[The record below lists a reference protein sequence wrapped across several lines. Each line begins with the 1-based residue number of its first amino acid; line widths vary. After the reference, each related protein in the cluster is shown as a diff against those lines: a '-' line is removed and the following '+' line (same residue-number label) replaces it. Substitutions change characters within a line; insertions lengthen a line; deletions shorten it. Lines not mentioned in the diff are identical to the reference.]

1 MPTTVPSRNFADTD
15 APGAR
20 RATFARIAAIAITFA
35 CAGNWPAAR
44 ADAPAAPATVDY
56 AAIVAST
63 VRTDD
68 DRSADARRNPVELL
82 KFAQVAPGMKVMD
95 LSAGNGYTTQLLAL
109 AVGPGGSVAAQ
120 MGKMRPGFEKRLA
133 AHPQANI
140 RALVR
145 PFTDPYPD
153 DAPRLDL
160 ITFVLNYH
168 DIANEPIDRAQMNAH
183 LFAALRRGGH
193 LVLID
198 HAAQDGS
205 GLRDTKTLHRIDE
218 KVVVDE
224 LQHAGFVVEARS
236 DFLRNPADPR
246 TKAFFDMDVPSDRF
260 ALRLVRP

>member
-1 MPTTVPSRNFADTD
+1 MPTPMRFRNFTEKSTQR
-15 APGAR
+15 GR
-20 RATFARIAAIAITFA
+20 RAAGVAILACGCLAAV
-35 CAGNWPAAR
+35 AR
-44 ADAPAAPATVDY
+44 AESPPAPAPVDY
-56 AAIVAST
+56 TAVVASP

-68 DRSADARRNPVELL
+68 DRSADARRKPVEFLR
-82 KFAQVAPGMKVMD
+82 FAQVAPGMKVMD
-95 LSAGNGYTTQLLAL
+95 LSAGGGYTTQLLAL

-120 MGKMRPGFEKRLA
+120 TSKLRAGFEKRMA

-140 RALVR
+140 HALVR

-168 DIANEPIDRAQMNAH
+168 DIANEPIDRTRMNSR
-183 LFAALRRGGH
+183 LFDALRPGGH

-224 LQHAGFVVEARS
+224 LKRAGFVVEARS

-246 TKAFFDMDVPSDRF
+246 TKAFFDMDAPSD
-260 ALRLVRP
+260 